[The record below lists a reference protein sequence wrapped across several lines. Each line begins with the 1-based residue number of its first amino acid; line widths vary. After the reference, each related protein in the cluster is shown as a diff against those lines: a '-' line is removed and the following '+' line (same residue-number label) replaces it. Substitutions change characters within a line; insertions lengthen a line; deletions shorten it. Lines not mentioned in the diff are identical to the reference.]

1 LIGTGVDDA
10 LHVLTQY
17 RRAFKLA
24 ASPERTIRRALHH
37 SGRAIVTT
45 SAALSLGFLTLM
57 ASAWETISSFGLFI
71 TLAIL
76 GALLS
81 TLLVLPAVLLA
92 LERTRAAE
100 PLSSHA
106 GITTAPPVPVR
117 NRQLEGE

>member
-24 ASPERTIRRALHH
+24 AS
-37 SGRAIVTT
+37 
-45 SAALSLGFLTLM
+45 LM